1 MSFPIKELA
10 DLALVQSWEN
20 VPGGSGHLP
29 KVSKRNTKCGA
40 EDALANSEVIL
51 FASVN
56 LKGGLEHLTSGLKK
70 SNLGSICGAL
80 PLKYNKSINNGKLEV
95 RAP

>member
-10 DLALVQSWEN
+10 DLALVLSWEN

-29 KVSKRNTKCGA
+29 KVPKRNTKCRV
-40 EDALANSEVIL
+40 EDAVVNSEAIL

-80 PLKYNKSINNGKLEV
+80 CWKYN
-95 RAP
+95 

>member
-10 DLALVQSWEN
+10 DLALVLSWEN

-29 KVSKRNTKCGA
+29 KVSKRNTKCRA
-40 EDALANSEVIL
+40 EDAVVNGEAIV

-56 LKGGLEHLTSGLKK
+56 LKGGLGHLTSGLKK

-80 PLKYNKSINNGKLEV
+80 CLKYN
-95 RAP
+95 